1 MRSTWTERRAPLY
14 VFCVLRALRV
24 PHGLRALLA
33 SLALLLAGCATHKDD
48 LLSHGD
54 RTMRDIWDQET
65 GGASGPGSPVA
76 GAAARQLLDARQ
88 VLRRPL
94 TAADVQAMPADNA
107 AYTRT
112 AQNEIYRQFRR
123 LPNPDLVMY
132 VFPHLA
138 GTDPVP
144 VPGYSTVFPLYQRV
158 QYAMP
163 GERVEDY

>member
-1 MRSTWTERRAPLY
+1 MLSNLNSWAQGL
-14 VFCVLRALRV
+14 ALALAV
-24 PHGLRALLA
+24 ALLG
-33 SLALLLAGCATHKDD
+33 GCATSKEK
-48 LLSHGD
+48 LLTHGD
-54 RTMRDIWDQET
+54 STMLDIWQPET
-65 GGASGPGSPVA
+65 AGNAGGGQ
-76 GAAARQLLDARQ
+76 AARQLLDARQ
-88 VLRRPL
+88 GLRRPL
-94 TAADVQAMPADNA
+94 TEADVQAAPGMQAR
-107 AYTRT
+107 YTRT
-112 AQNEIYRQFRR
+112 AQNEIYRQFHR

>member
-1 MRSTWTERRAPLY
+1 MPRTWIDAAA
-14 VFCVLRALRV
+14 VLLAA
-24 PHGLRALLA
+24 ALLG
-33 SLALLLAGCATHKDD
+33 GCATSKEK
-48 LLSHGD
+48 LLPHGHN
-54 RTMRDIWDQET
+54 TMLDIWQQET
-65 GGASGPGSPVA
+65 GGGEGSGPI
-76 GAAARQLLDARQ
+76 ARQLLDARQ
-88 VLRRPL
+88 SLRRPL
-94 TAADVQAMPADNA
+94 TEADVQAAPAVQER
-107 AYTRT
+107 YTRT
-112 AQNEIYRQFRR
+112 ASNEIYRQFHR

>member
-1 MRSTWTERRAPLY
+1 MRYRTWTERLVAL
-14 VFCVLRALRV
+14 VLIAAL
-24 PHGLRALLA
+24 G
-33 SLALLLAGCATHKDD
+33 GCATSKEK
-48 LLSHGD
+48 LLTHDGN
-54 RTMRDIWDQET
+54 TMLGIWNQEA
-65 GGASGPGSPVA
+65 GGSA
-76 GAAARQLLDARQ
+76 GGGQTARQLLDARQ
-88 VLRRPL
+88 ALRRRL
-94 TAADVQAMPADNA
+94 TDADVQSAPALNA

-112 AQNEIYRQFRR
+112 AQNEIYRQFQR

-132 VFPHLA
+132 LFPHLA

>member
-1 MRSTWTERRAPLY
+1 MCRTWIERLA
-14 VFCVLRALRV
+14 VVLV
-24 PHGLRALLA
+24 VVT
-33 SLALLLAGCATHKDD
+33 LAGCATDKEK
-48 LLSHGD
+48 LLTHGG
-54 RTMRDIWDQET
+54 RTMLDIWNRET
-65 GGASGPGSPVA
+65 GGAA
-76 GAAARQLLDARQ
+76 GGGRASLELLDARL

-94 TAADVQAMPADNA
+94 TDADVQDASAVQA
-107 AYTRT
+107 RYTRT
-112 AQNEIYRQFRR
+112 AQNEIYRQFHR

-158 QYAMP
+158 QYALP